1 MVELLLLRHGIAAD
15 AVDEPG
21 LDPQLADGARPL
33 TPAGRRRTAAVL
45 QRLLTLDLT
54 CNQLFTSPLL
64 RARQTAELA
73 LQAGLAPALSEAPAL
88 APGGDAAGWLRQ
100 LGATTS
106 LAVQPLGVQPPCVE
120 RPCVER
126 WALVG
131 HEPDLSCLAAGL
143 IGADPG
149 SLQLKKAGVAL
160 LAWTPGQARARLLL
174 LVPPR
179 ALLL

>member
-21 LDPQLADGARPL
+21 LDPLLADGSRPL

-73 LQAGLAPALSEAPAL
+73 VQAGLAPALSEAPAL

-100 LGATTS
+100 HSAGELPDG
-106 LAVQPLGVQPPCVE
+106 Q
-120 RPCVER
+120 R

-131 HEPDLSCLAAGL
+131 HEPDLSSLAAGL

-160 LAWTPGQARARLLL
+160 LAWSPEQPRARLLL

>member
-15 AVDEPG
+15 ADEALG
-21 LDPQLADGARPL
+21 LDPLLADGARPL

-45 QRLLTLDLT
+45 QRLLTLDLR
-54 CNQLFTSPLL
+54 CSQLFTSPLV

-73 LQAGLAPALSEAPAL
+73 VQAGLAQRLSEAAPL

-100 LGATTS
+100 LGTARS
-106 LAVQPLGVQPPCVE
+106 RDVQQSDPQ
-120 RPCVER
+120 R

-131 HEPDLSCLAAGL
+131 HEPDLSHLAAGL

-160 LAWTPGQARARLLL
+160 LAWTPEHGQARLLL

>member
-106 LAVQPLGVQPPCVE
+106 LAVQPLDAQP
-120 RPCVER
+120 PCVER